1 MARSRASRL
10 IGLVAPVP
18 MARWSSSFTNG
29 LLNVALVAGGLGVVV
44 LLYAFATRTVFTGP
58 SPERPASDT
67 SALVGEIIQ
76 VEVRNGAGVDH
87 LAERTT
93 QYLRDRGFDVVDVG
107 NYSSFEQDQSVVI
120 DRIGNPEAARNVAE
134 ALGIP
139 PSRVRQNIKP
149 EYYLDASVILGRDY
163 EQLRPFQKTP

>member
-1 MARSRASRL
+1 MGPCL
-10 IGLVAPVP
+10 IGLVAPAP
-18 MARWSSSFTNG
+18 MARWSSRLTNG
-29 LLNVALVAGGLGVVV
+29 LLNAALVAAGLGAAV
-44 LLYAFATRTVFTGP
+44 LLYAFASRVVLP
-58 SPERPASDT
+58 DASPKRPASDT
-67 SALVGEIIQ
+67 SELVGQIIQ

-107 NYSSFEQDQSVVI
+107 NHSSFDQDQSVVI

-139 PSRVRQNIKP
+139 PSRVRQNVKP
-149 EYYLDASVILGRDY
+149 AYYLDASVILGDDY
-163 EQLRPFQKTP
+163 AQLRPFQEGP